1 MKNAKIQVAIV
12 DDHQIIIDGLISL
25 LSNHE
30 EIQVVLS
37 SNSAAAML
45 QLLATNKVDILLT
58 DVMMPD
64 MSGIEL
70 AKIAHKLYPALKIIA
85 LSMTGQAQT
94 VSEMIED
101 SEISGYLL
109 KQSNA
114 NELATAIQKVFEG
127 GIYFQ
132 EDILKELES
141 INTQNLPVRRVHI
154 TKRECQV
161 IALIEND
168 LSNKQIAEALSIS
181 LLTVETH
188 RKNILRKTGAGN
200 TLSLVKWAYKNNIL
214 SRQ

>member
-114 NELATAIQKVFEG
+114 NELATAIQKVFDG

-141 INTQNLPVRRVHI
+141 MNTQNLPVHRVHI

>member
-114 NELATAIQKVFEG
+114 NELATAIQKVFDG

>member
-58 DVMMPD
+58 DVMMPG

-70 AKIAHKLYPALKIIA
+70 AKTAHKLYPALKIIA

-114 NELATAIQKVFEG
+114 KELATAIQKVFDG

-141 INTQNLPVRRVHI
+141 MNTQNLPVHRVHI

>member
-168 LSNKQIAEALSIS
+168 LSNKQIAEALIS
-181 LLTVETH
+181 VVEIEME
-188 RKNILRKTGAGN
+188 R
-200 TLSLVKWAYKNNIL
+200 YKDLPNPPVFFG
-214 SRQ
+214 

>member
-58 DVMMPD
+58 DVMMPG

-70 AKIAHKLYPALKIIA
+70 AKTAHKLYPALKIIA

-101 SEISGYLL
+101 SEIAGYLL

-114 NELATAIQKVFEG
+114 KELATAIQKVFDG

>member
-58 DVMMPD
+58 DVMMPG

-114 NELATAIQKVFEG
+114 NELATAIQKVFDG

>member
-1 MKNAKIQVAIV
+1 
-12 DDHQIIIDGLISL
+12 
-25 LSNHE
+25 
-30 EIQVVLS
+30 
-37 SNSAAAML
+37 
-45 QLLATNKVDILLT
+45 
-58 DVMMPD
+58 
-64 MSGIEL
+64 
-70 AKIAHKLYPALKIIA
+70 
-85 LSMTGQAQT
+85 MTGQAQT

-101 SEISGYLL
+101 SEIAGYLL

-114 NELATAIQKVFEG
+114 KELATAIQKVFDG

-141 INTQNLPVRRVHI
+141 MNTQNLPVRRVHI

>member
-58 DVMMPD
+58 DVMMPG

-114 NELATAIQKVFEG
+114 NELATAIQKVFDG

-141 INTQNLPVRRVHI
+141 MNTQNLPVRRVHI